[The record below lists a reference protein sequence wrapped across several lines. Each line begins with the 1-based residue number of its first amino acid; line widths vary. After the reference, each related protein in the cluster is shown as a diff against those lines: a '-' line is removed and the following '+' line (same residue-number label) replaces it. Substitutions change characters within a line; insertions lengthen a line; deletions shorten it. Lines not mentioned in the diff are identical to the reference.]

1 MPFDPCNP
9 CDGCNIGHAALGNDT
24 FKLAVLVALCGIA
37 SGSAVQQEA
46 EYLFGEIAAATIPA
60 TFGPAPGVLITNT
73 GEAQIVDVFNNTDKT
88 LEFSF
93 DGVAVAFSIKT
104 GVGKIYDL
112 RAAGRGESRNLS
124 VRYAAAGGAA
134 TTGSVTGT
142 FVI

>member
-9 CDGCNIGHAALGNDT
+9 CANCNIGHAALGTDT
-24 FKLAVLVALCGIA
+24 FKLAVLVALCSIA
-37 SGSAVQQEA
+37 SGSAAQQEA
-46 EYLFGEIAAATIPA
+46 AYIYGEIAAATIPA

-73 GEAQIVDVFNNTDKT
+73 GDAQIMDIFNNTDKI
-88 LEFSF
+88 LEFSL
-93 DGVAVAFSIKT
+93 DGTNVAFSIKA

-112 RAAGRGESRNLS
+112 RAGGRSESSNLS
-124 VRYAAAGGAA
+124 VRYAVAGGAP